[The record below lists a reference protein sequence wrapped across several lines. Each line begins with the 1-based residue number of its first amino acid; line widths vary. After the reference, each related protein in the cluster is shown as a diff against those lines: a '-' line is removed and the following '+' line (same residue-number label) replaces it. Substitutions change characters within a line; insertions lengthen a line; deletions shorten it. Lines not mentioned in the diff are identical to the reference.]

1 MASKNKSRQEDA
13 RIVLFAKLPR
23 FGKVKTRLQ
32 PELSAAQ
39 ALNIYLQ
46 LFYHSLNTLQA
57 AQLCPFELW
66 FDAEPAP
73 VFAEQI
79 KQRYGPINIRVQQGD
94 DLGQRMQHAVHDV
107 LQRAGKLVLIG
118 ADCPAIDQG
127 YLAAAFAG
135 LSYSTPVV
143 LGPATDGG
151 YVLLAAQSSNLPV
164 FDAIDWGSDRV
175 LQQTRL
181 RLRSSGISWF
191 ELPPLSDIDRP
202 EDLAAARHY
211 GIVLD

>member
-1 MASKNKSRQEDA
+1 MIGQNKSRSENA

-23 FGKVKTRLQ
+23 LGNVKTRLQ
-32 PELSAAQ
+32 PELSAVQ
-39 ALNIYLQ
+39 ALNIYQQ
-46 LFYHSLNTLQA
+46 LFHHSLNTLQA

-73 VFAEQI
+73 AFAEQI
-79 KQRYGPINIRVQQGD
+79 QQRYGPVDIRVQQGD

-107 LQRAGKLVLIG
+107 LQRVGRLVLIG
-118 ADCPAIDQG
+118 SDCPAIDKD
-127 YLAAAFAG
+127 YLAAALAR
-135 LSYSTPVV
+135 LSHNTPVV

-151 YVLLAAQSSNLPV
+151 YVLLAAQSSNLPI

-181 RLRSSGISWF
+181 SLRRCEIDWF

-202 EDLAAARHY
+202 QDLAAARRY
-211 GIVLD
+211 GIVLE